1 MHWVIYYTK
10 QGKRRNE
17 RKMGQFCKKCGTPLR
32 DAAKFC
38 PSCGQKVEE
47 ADEKKTL
54 VERVRN
60 NDTEAWEELYKKTYP
75 KAYTVAI
82 QTLKNKEDALDVL
95 QDAYVSVFKKI
106 DTLRDESKLEA
117 WVNRIVA
124 NRCIDHMRKYRGN
137 NAATPFAE
145 MTPDDSDV
153 EFEDVLE
160 NENKEFMPEESVDYS
175 ATKKIMQG
183 ILNQLSEEQ
192 RLCVLMYYYEELSIS
207 EIADA
212 LDCSTGTVKSRLNY
226 ARKYIKNEVENLEK
240 KGTKLYSIAP
250 LPFLVWML
258 SSQENTVQVQAAEKE
273 VWQAIQDK
281 DGIVKETKDI
291 DDNAKHSQQIESQK
305 AEQKTAHETVRK
317 ATKNSGK
324 AAVKTGA
331 KGIATKIVAGV
342 VAVALVGTGIGLGY
356 MKHHKKPVKVAEQT
370 TDDKKEKPATT
381 EEKTSEKFVLT
392 EEQIR
397 EIKVAA
403 ALFDNCF
410 ASYNTESGNR
420 IDYSTPLDQDHIS
433 PKVLKAVARGWAC
446 TDENM
451 GEDLGDSYE
460 EDDISSYVSR
470 KYMKTD
476 ECQEFLKDTFGYE
489 ADDWDEV
496 SEVFAPSGNSHAE
509 VFEASFD
516 GFQSINY
523 NVERCEQTSED
534 EYHFYVKAEREEYSN
549 TGYGLMDITAHKDE
563 KSKFGGFIFDKI
575 EFTANKTDDI
585 EHDLSLI
592 IQNMIKEDGEISGLD
607 SQYDPI
613 GVHEVAKFT
622 NDQFLSYANRIIDV
636 SSCIAKD
643 KEYKEGGYGGH
654 TLPKERFIEICE
666 NTLGWKNGNLDISSL
681 VEGNKAHFYRDD
693 FDTISAWFGVDKM
706 TVVQSA
712 DGSVQINGT
721 VRDYRKESDQYDY
734 QYNPDP
740 RVVYSFTASGKADEK
755 SELGTVIEKVEVL
768 ELVSGTVDSSPVQA
782 EDQEPEVD
790 LDALL
795 NEVDTDYLLKL
806 CTYLPVY
813 SSPDQISEEDLYEVY
828 YDAMLYCMQYHADLG
843 EEYICDERQ
852 IIPDDQFVTIESN
865 GTGSFSKTSFDKFYD
880 WTGITRKPEDLSGD
894 VYTYDDSAYY
904 LMPTDAWVNE
914 VTCKIVGKGYDKE
927 KEEIL
932 INVEKTKDNPMDPS
946 DEAVVTEETVVVVPS
961 NNILGYQIERIDNG
975 YAKIENVVSEVN

>member
-1 MHWVIYYTK
+1 
-10 QGKRRNE
+10 
-17 RKMGQFCKKCGTPLR
+17 MGQFCKKCGTPLR

-75 KAYTVAI
+75 RAYTVAI

-124 NRCIDHMRKYRGN
+124 NRCIDHIRKYRGN
-137 NAATPFAE
+137 NAATPFVE

-207 EIADA
+207 EIADT

-240 KGTKLYSIAP
+240 KGTKLYSMAP

-258 SSQENTVQVQAAEKE
+258 RSQENTVQVQAAEKE

-281 DGIVKETKDI
+281 DGIAKEIKDI
-291 DDNAKHSQQIESQK
+291 DDNAKHSRQIESQK
-305 AEQKTAHETVRK
+305 AEQKTAQETVRQ
-317 ATKNSGK
+317 AAKNSGK

-331 KGIATKIVAGV
+331 KGIATKIVVGV
-342 VAVALVGTGIGLGY
+342 VAVALVGTGVGLGY
-356 MKHHKKPVKVAEQT
+356 MKQHKKPVKVAEQT

-410 ASYNTESGNR
+410 ASYNTESGDR
-420 IDYSTPLDQDHIS
+420 IDYSTLLDQDHIS
-433 PKVLKAVARGWAC
+433 PKVIKAVARGWAC
-446 TDENM
+446 TDESI
-451 GEDLGDSYE
+451 GEDLGDDYE

-534 EYHFYVKAEREEYSN
+534 EYHFYVKAESEEYSN

-563 KSKFGGFIFDKI
+563 KSKFGGFVFDKI

-585 EHDLSLI
+585 KHDLSLI
-592 IQNMIKEDGEISGLD
+592 IQSMIKEDGEISGLD

-622 NDQFLSYANRIIDV
+622 NDQFLNYANRIIDV

-643 KEYKEGGYGGH
+643 KEYKEGEGAYGGH
-654 TLPKERFIEICE
+654 TLPKDRYIEICE

-681 VEGNKAHFYRDD
+681 VEGNKAHFYREDL
-693 FDTISAWFGVDKM
+693 DTISAWFGVDMM

-782 EDQEPEVD
+782 GYTEIENKVVEAEEWKQAYIDWVNGWITKSNLATFQLFDLNGDAIPEIVAFGSDMSEGAEVATWGVGTVQTIPLDRMEAHYIPGGNVIDNSGGMSEDWYDTIYKIQDGQWVQIGNGTYSVPGPDEPDIPMEDENGNYNFINFKWNGTPMSKEDYQQQVKKLID
-790 LDALL
+790 LDNAVFMDGENNSAVSA
-795 NEVDTDYLLKL
+795 NEI
-806 CTYLPVY
+806 
-813 SSPDQISEEDLYEVY
+813 IS
-828 YDAMLYCMQYHADLG
+828 
-843 EEYICDERQ
+843 
-852 IIPDDQFVTIESN
+852 
-865 GTGSFSKTSFDKFYD
+865 
-880 WTGITRKPEDLSGD
+880 
-894 VYTYDDSAYY
+894 
-904 LMPTDAWVNE
+904 
-914 VTCKIVGKGYDKE
+914 
-927 KEEIL
+927 
-932 INVEKTKDNPMDPS
+932 
-946 DEAVVTEETVVVVPS
+946 
-961 NNILGYQIERIDNG
+961 QIEN
-975 YAKIENVVSEVN
+975 Y

>member
-1 MHWVIYYTK
+1 
-10 QGKRRNE
+10 
-17 RKMGQFCKKCGTPLR
+17 
-32 DAAKFC
+32 
-38 PSCGQKVEE
+38 
-47 ADEKKTL
+47 
-54 VERVRN
+54 
-60 NDTEAWEELYKKTYP
+60 
-75 KAYTVAI
+75 
-82 QTLKNKEDALDVL
+82 
-95 QDAYVSVFKKI
+95 
-106 DTLRDESKLEA
+106 
-117 WVNRIVA
+117 
-124 NRCIDHMRKYRGN
+124 
-137 NAATPFAE
+137 

-160 NENKEFMPEESVDYS
+160 NENREFMPEESADYS

-258 SSQENTVQVQAAEKE
+258 RSQENTVQVQAAEKE

-281 DGIVKETKDI
+281 DGV
-291 DDNAKHSQQIESQK
+291 
-305 AEQKTAHETVRK
+305 ETVK
-317 ATKNSGK
+317 QAAKNSGK
-324 AAVKTGA
+324 PAVKTGA

-342 VAVALVGTGIGLGY
+342 VAVALVGTGVGLVY
-356 MKHHKKPVKVAEQT
+356 MKQHKKPVKVAEQT
-370 TDDKKEKPATT
+370 EDDKKEKPATT
-381 EEKTSEKFVLT
+381 EEKMSEKFVLT

-410 ASYNTESGNR
+410 ASYNTESGDR
-420 IDYSTPLDQDHIS
+420 IDYSTLLDQDHIS
-433 PKVLKAVARGWAC
+433 PKVIKAVARGWAC
-446 TDENM
+446 TDESI
-451 GEDLGDSYE
+451 GDELGYDYEEDDYE

-470 KYMKTD
+470 KFMMTD

-489 ADDWDEV
+489 ADDWYEV
-496 SEVFAPSGNSHAE
+496 SEVFEPSGNSHAE

-516 GFQSINY
+516 GFQGINY
-523 NVERCEQTSED
+523 NVERCEQTGED

-563 KSKFGGFIFDKI
+563 KSKFGGFVFDKI

-592 IQNMIKEDGEISGLD
+592 IQSMIREDGEISGLD

-622 NDQFLSYANRIIDV
+622 NDQFLNYANRIIDV

-643 KEYKEGGYGGH
+643 KEYKEGEGAYGGH
-654 TLPKERFIEICE
+654 TLPNDRYIEICE

-681 VEGNKAHFYRDD
+681 IEGNKAHFYGAE
-693 FDTISAWFGVDKM
+693 FDTTGAWFGVDKM

-768 ELVSGTVDSSPVQA
+768 ELVSGTADSSPVQA
-782 EDQEPEVD
+782 GYTEIGNSQETIVEDQME
-790 LDALL
+790 
-795 NEVDTDYLLKL
+795 TG
-806 CTYLPVY
+806 
-813 SSPDQISEEDLYEVY
+813 LY
-828 YDAMLYCMQYHADLG
+828 
-843 EEYICDERQ
+843 
-852 IIPDDQFVTIESN
+852 
-865 GTGSFSKTSFDKFYD
+865 
-880 WTGITRKPEDLSGD
+880 
-894 VYTYDDSAYY
+894 
-904 LMPTDAWVNE
+904 
-914 VTCKIVGKGYDKE
+914 
-927 KEEIL
+927 
-932 INVEKTKDNPMDPS
+932 
-946 DEAVVTEETVVVVPS
+946 
-961 NNILGYQIERIDNG
+961 
-975 YAKIENVVSEVN
+975 

>member
-1 MHWVIYYTK
+1 MEK
-10 QGKRRNE
+10 
-17 RKMGQFCKKCGTPLR
+17 FCKKCGTPLR

-75 KAYTVAI
+75 KAYTVAL
-82 QTLKNKEDALDVL
+82 QTLKNKEDVLDVL

-124 NRCIDHMRKYRGN
+124 NRCIDHIRKYRGN
-137 NAATPFAE
+137 NAATPFVE

-160 NENKEFMPEESVDYS
+160 NENKEFMPEESADYS
-175 ATKKIMQG
+175 ATQKIMQG

-258 SSQENTVQVQAAEKE
+258 RSQENTVQVQAAEKE

-281 DGIVKETKDI
+281 DGV
-291 DDNAKHSQQIESQK
+291 
-305 AEQKTAHETVRK
+305 ETVK
-317 ATKNSGK
+317 QAAKNSGK
-324 AAVKTGA
+324 PAVKTGA

-342 VAVALVGTGIGLGY
+342 VAVALVGTGVGLVY
-356 MKHHKKPVKVAEQT
+356 MKQHKKPVKVAEQT
-370 TDDKKEKPATT
+370 EDDKKEKPATT
-381 EEKTSEKFVLT
+381 EEKMSEKFVLT

-410 ASYNTESGNR
+410 ASYNTESGDR
-420 IDYSTPLDQDHIS
+420 IDYSTLLDQDHIS
-433 PKVLKAVARGWAC
+433 PKVIKAVARGWAC
-446 TDENM
+446 TDESI
-451 GEDLGDSYE
+451 GDELGYDYEEDDYE

-470 KYMKTD
+470 KFMMTD

-489 ADDWDEV
+489 ADDWYEV
-496 SEVFAPSGNSHAE
+496 SEVFEPSGNSHAE

-523 NVERCEQTSED
+523 NVERCEQTGED

-563 KSKFGGFIFDKI
+563 KSKFGGFVFDKI

-592 IQNMIKEDGEISGLD
+592 IQSMIKEE
-607 SQYDPI
+607 
-613 GVHEVAKFT
+613 
-622 NDQFLSYANRIIDV
+622 
-636 SSCIAKD
+636 
-643 KEYKEGGYGGH
+643 
-654 TLPKERFIEICE
+654 
-666 NTLGWKNGNLDISSL
+666 
-681 VEGNKAHFYRDD
+681 
-693 FDTISAWFGVDKM
+693 
-706 TVVQSA
+706 
-712 DGSVQINGT
+712 
-721 VRDYRKESDQYDY
+721 
-734 QYNPDP
+734 
-740 RVVYSFTASGKADEK
+740 
-755 SELGTVIEKVEVL
+755 
-768 ELVSGTVDSSPVQA
+768 
-782 EDQEPEVD
+782 
-790 LDALL
+790 
-795 NEVDTDYLLKL
+795 
-806 CTYLPVY
+806 LPV
-813 SSPDQISEEDLYEVY
+813 
-828 YDAMLYCMQYHADLG
+828 
-843 EEYICDERQ
+843 
-852 IIPDDQFVTIESN
+852 
-865 GTGSFSKTSFDKFYD
+865 
-880 WTGITRKPEDLSGD
+880 
-894 VYTYDDSAYY
+894 
-904 LMPTDAWVNE
+904 
-914 VTCKIVGKGYDKE
+914 
-927 KEEIL
+927 
-932 INVEKTKDNPMDPS
+932 
-946 DEAVVTEETVVVVPS
+946 
-961 NNILGYQIERIDNG
+961 
-975 YAKIENVVSEVN
+975 

>member
-1 MHWVIYYTK
+1 
-10 QGKRRNE
+10 
-17 RKMGQFCKKCGTPLR
+17 MGQFCKKCGTPLR

-124 NRCIDHMRKYRGN
+124 NRCIDHIRKYRGN
-137 NAATPFAE
+137 NVATPFVE

-153 EFEDVLE
+153 EFEDILE
-160 NENKEFMPEESVDYS
+160 NENKEFMPEESVDYG

-207 EIADA
+207 EIADT

-258 SSQENTVQVQAAEKE
+258 RSQENKVQVQATEKE

-281 DGIVKETKDI
+281 DGVVTEAKDI
-291 DDNAKHSQQIESQK
+291 DDNAKHSRQIESQK
-305 AEQKTAHETVRK
+305 AEQKTAKETVQQ
-317 ATKNSGK
+317 AAKNSGK

-342 VAVALVGTGIGLGY
+342 VAVALVGTGVGLGY
-356 MKHHKKPVKVAEQT
+356 MKQHKKPVKVAEQT
-370 TDDKKEKPATT
+370 KNDKKEKPATT

-410 ASYNTESGNR
+410 ASYNTESGDR
-420 IDYSTPLDQDHIS
+420 IEYSTPLDQDHIS
-433 PKVLKAVARGWAC
+433 PKVLKVVARGWAC

-534 EYHFYVKAEREEYSN
+534 EYHFYVKAESEEYSN

-563 KSKFGGFIFDKI
+563 KSRFGGFVFDKI

-585 EHDLSLI
+585 KHDLSLI

-613 GVHEVAKFT
+613 GAHEVAKFT
-622 NDQFLSYANRIIDV
+622 NDQFLSYANRIID
-636 SSCIAKD
+636 SSRCIAKD
-643 KEYKEGGYGGH
+643 KEYKEGEGGYGGH
-654 TLPKERFIEICE
+654 TLPKDRFIEICE

-681 VEGNKAHFYRDD
+681 VEGNKAHFYREDL
-693 FDTISAWFGVDKM
+693 DTISAWFGVDMM

-782 EDQEPEVD
+782 GYTEIENKVAEAEEWKQAYIDWVNGWITKSNLAIFQLFDLNGDAIPEIVAFGSDMSEGAEVATWGVGTVQTIPLDRMEAQYIPGGNVIDNSGGMSEDWYDTIYKIQDGQWVQIGDGTYSVPGPDEPDIPMEDENGNYNFINFKWNGTPMSKEDYQQQVKKLID
-790 LDALL
+790 LDNAVFMDGE
-795 NEVDTDYLLKL
+795 NNSAVSASEI
-806 CTYLPVY
+806 
-813 SSPDQISEEDLYEVY
+813 IS
-828 YDAMLYCMQYHADLG
+828 
-843 EEYICDERQ
+843 
-852 IIPDDQFVTIESN
+852 
-865 GTGSFSKTSFDKFYD
+865 
-880 WTGITRKPEDLSGD
+880 
-894 VYTYDDSAYY
+894 
-904 LMPTDAWVNE
+904 
-914 VTCKIVGKGYDKE
+914 
-927 KEEIL
+927 
-932 INVEKTKDNPMDPS
+932 
-946 DEAVVTEETVVVVPS
+946 
-961 NNILGYQIERIDNG
+961 QIEN
-975 YAKIENVVSEVN
+975 Y

>member
-1 MHWVIYYTK
+1 MISGMHWVIYYTK

-124 NRCIDHMRKYRGN
+124 NRCIDHIRKYRGN
-137 NAATPFAE
+137 NVATPFVE

-153 EFEDVLE
+153 EFEDILE
-160 NENKEFMPEESVDYS
+160 NENKEFMPEESVDYG

-258 SSQENTVQVQAAEKE
+258 RNQENTVQVQAAEKE

-281 DGIVKETKDI
+281 DGVVTEAKDI
-291 DDNAKHSQQIESQK
+291 DDNAKHSRQIESQK
-305 AEQKTAHETVRK
+305 AEQKTAQETVRQ
-317 ATKNSGK
+317 AAKNSGK

-331 KGIATKIVAGV
+331 KGIAIKIVAGV
-342 VAVALVGTGIGLGY
+342 VAVALVGTGVGLGY
-356 MKHHKKPVKVAEQT
+356 MKQHKKPVKVAEQT
-370 TDDKKEKPATT
+370 EDDKKEKPATT

-410 ASYNTESGNR
+410 ASYNTESGDR
-420 IDYSTPLDQDHIS
+420 IEYSTLLDQDHIS

-446 TDENM
+446 TDESI
-451 GEDLGDSYE
+451 GEDLGDDYE

-534 EYHFYVKAEREEYSN
+534 EYHFYVKAESEEYSN
-549 TGYGLMDITAHKDE
+549 TGYGLMNITAYKDE
-563 KSKFGGFIFDKI
+563 KSKFGGFVFDKI

-585 EHDLSLI
+585 KHDLSLI

-622 NDQFLSYANRIIDV
+622 NDQFLSYANRIID
-636 SSCIAKD
+636 SSRCIAKD
-643 KEYKEGGYGGH
+643 KEYKEGEGGYGGH

-681 VEGNKAHFYRDD
+681 VEGNKAHFYREDL
-693 FDTISAWFGVDKM
+693 DTISAWFGVDMM

-734 QYNPDP
+734 QYNLDP

-782 EDQEPEVD
+782 GYTEIENKVVEAEEWKQAYIDWVNGWITKSNLATFQLFDLNGDAIPEIVAFGSDMSEGAEVATWGVGTVQTIPLDRMEAHYIPGGNVIDNSGGMSEDWYDTIYKIQDGQWVQIGNGTYSVPGPDEPDIPMEDENGNYNFINFKWNGTPMSKEDYQQQVKKLID
-790 LDALL
+790 LDNAVFMDGE
-795 NEVDTDYLLKL
+795 NNSAVS
-806 CTYLPVY
+806 V
-813 SSPDQISEEDLYEVY
+813 SE
-828 YDAMLYCMQYHADLG
+828 
-843 EEYICDERQ
+843 
-852 IIPDDQFVTIESN
+852 
-865 GTGSFSKTSFDKFYD
+865 
-880 WTGITRKPEDLSGD
+880 
-894 VYTYDDSAYY
+894 
-904 LMPTDAWVNE
+904 
-914 VTCKIVGKGYDKE
+914 IV
-927 KEEIL
+927 
-932 INVEKTKDNPMDPS
+932 S
-946 DEAVVTEETVVVVPS
+946 
-961 NNILGYQIERIDNG
+961 QIEN
-975 YAKIENVVSEVN
+975 Y

>member
-1 MHWVIYYTK
+1 M
-10 QGKRRNE
+10 
-17 RKMGQFCKKCGTPLR
+17 
-32 DAAKFC
+32 
-38 PSCGQKVEE
+38 
-47 ADEKKTL
+47 
-54 VERVRN
+54 
-60 NDTEAWEELYKKTYP
+60 
-75 KAYTVAI
+75 
-82 QTLKNKEDALDVL
+82 
-95 QDAYVSVFKKI
+95 
-106 DTLRDESKLEA
+106 EA

-124 NRCIDHMRKYRGN
+124 NRCIDHIRKYRGN
-137 NAATPFAE
+137 NVATPFVE

-153 EFEDVLE
+153 EFEDILE
-160 NENKEFMPEESVDYS
+160 NENKEFMPEESVDYG

-207 EIADA
+207 EIADT

-258 SSQENTVQVQAAEKE
+258 RSQENTVQVQATEKE

-281 DGIVKETKDI
+281 DGVVTETKDI

-305 AEQKTAHETVRK
+305 AEQKTAQETARK
-317 ATKNSGK
+317 VAKNSGK
-324 AAVKTGA
+324 AAKTGA

-342 VAVALVGTGIGLGY
+342 VAVALVGTGVGLGY
-356 MKHHKKPVKVAEQT
+356 MKQHKKPVKVAEQT
-370 TDDKKEKPATT
+370 KNDKKEKQATT

-420 IDYSTPLDQDHIS
+420 IDYSTLLDQDHIS
-433 PKVLKAVARGWAC
+433 PQVIKAVARGWAC
-446 TDENM
+446 TDESI
-451 GEDLGDSYE
+451 GEDLGEDYE

-516 GFQSINY
+516 GFQSIDY
-523 NVERCEQTSED
+523 NVERCEQTGED

-563 KSKFGGFIFDKI
+563 KSKFGGFVFDKI

-585 EHDLSLI
+585 KHDLSLI

-622 NDQFLSYANRIIDV
+622 NDQFLSYANRIID
-636 SSCIAKD
+636 SSRCIAKD
-643 KEYKEGGYGGH
+643 KEYKEGEGGYGGH

-681 VEGNKAHFYRDD
+681 VEGNKAHFYREDL
-693 FDTISAWFGVDKM
+693 DTISAWFGVDMM

-782 EDQEPEVD
+782 GYTEIENKVVEAEEWKQAYIDWVNGWITKSNLATFQLFDLNGDAIPEIVAFGSDMSEGAEVATWGVGTVQTIPLDRMEAHYIPGGNVIDNSGGMSEDWYDTIYKIQDGQWVQIGNGTYSVPGPDEPDIPMEDENGNYNFINFKWNGTPMSKEDYQQQVKKLID
-790 LDALL
+790 LDNAVFMDGE
-795 NEVDTDYLLKL
+795 NNSAVS
-806 CTYLPVY
+806 V
-813 SSPDQISEEDLYEVY
+813 SE
-828 YDAMLYCMQYHADLG
+828 
-843 EEYICDERQ
+843 
-852 IIPDDQFVTIESN
+852 
-865 GTGSFSKTSFDKFYD
+865 
-880 WTGITRKPEDLSGD
+880 
-894 VYTYDDSAYY
+894 
-904 LMPTDAWVNE
+904 
-914 VTCKIVGKGYDKE
+914 IV
-927 KEEIL
+927 
-932 INVEKTKDNPMDPS
+932 S
-946 DEAVVTEETVVVVPS
+946 
-961 NNILGYQIERIDNG
+961 QIEN
-975 YAKIENVVSEVN
+975 Y

>member
-1 MHWVIYYTK
+1 
-10 QGKRRNE
+10 
-17 RKMGQFCKKCGTPLR
+17 MGQFCKKCGTPLR
-32 DAAKFC
+32 DASKFC

-124 NRCIDHMRKYRGN
+124 NRCIDHIRKYRGN
-137 NAATPFAE
+137 NAATPFVE

-160 NENKEFMPEESVDYS
+160 NENREFMPEESADYS

-258 SSQENTVQVQAAEKE
+258 RSQENTVQVQAAEKE

-281 DGIVKETKDI
+281 DGV
-291 DDNAKHSQQIESQK
+291 
-305 AEQKTAHETVRK
+305 ETVK
-317 ATKNSGK
+317 QAAKNSGK
-324 AAVKTGA
+324 PAVKTGA

-342 VAVALVGTGIGLGY
+342 VAVALVGTGVGLVY
-356 MKHHKKPVKVAEQT
+356 MKQHKKPVKVAEQT
-370 TDDKKEKPATT
+370 EDDKKEKPATT
-381 EEKTSEKFVLT
+381 EEKMSEKFVLT

-410 ASYNTESGNR
+410 ASYNTESGDR
-420 IDYSTPLDQDHIS
+420 IDYSTLLDQDHIS
-433 PKVLKAVARGWAC
+433 PKVIKAVARGWAC
-446 TDENM
+446 TDESI
-451 GEDLGDSYE
+451 GDELGDDYE

-470 KYMKTD
+470 KFMMTD

-489 ADDWDEV
+489 ADDWYEV
-496 SEVFAPSGNSHAE
+496 SEVFEPSGNSHAE

-523 NVERCEQTSED
+523 NVERCEQTGED

-549 TGYGLMDITAHKDE
+549 TGYGLMDITAHKNE
-563 KSKFGGFIFDKI
+563 KSKFGGFVFDKI

-592 IQNMIKEDGEISGLD
+592 IQSMIKEDGEISGLD

-622 NDQFLSYANRIIDV
+622 NDQFLNYANRIIDV

-643 KEYKEGGYGGH
+643 KEYKEGEGAYGGH
-654 TLPKERFIEICE
+654 TLPNDRYIEICE

-681 VEGNKAHFYRDD
+681 IEGNKAHFYGAE
-693 FDTISAWFGVDKM
+693 FDTTGAWFGVDKM

-721 VRDYRKESDQYDY
+721 VRDYRKESDQYDD

-768 ELVSGTVDSSPVQA
+768 ELVSGTADSSPVQA
-782 EDQEPEVD
+782 GYTEIGNSQETIVEDQMTQDEKIQYIRDIYYPTQANLANYRIQEEAGIYRRYIDGNGKV
-790 LDALL
+790 
-795 NEVDTDYLLKL
+795 VKMI
-806 CTYLPVY
+806 VY
-813 SSPDQISEEDLYEVY
+813 ASESEFPNCE
-828 YDAMLYCMQYHADLG
+828 
-843 EEYICDERQ
+843 
-852 IIPDDQFVTIESN
+852 N
-865 GTGSFSKTSFDKFYD
+865 
-880 WTGITRKPEDLSGD
+880 PEDYVVEYFFD
-894 VYTYDDSAYY
+894 VNKGEHEELVFAF
-904 LMPTDAWVNE
+904 VQNE
-914 VTCKIVGKGYDKE
+914 VTGDEYRFYQYNYELIRYIDSSNTVYD
-927 KEEIL
+927 
-932 INVEKTKDNPMDPS
+932 
-946 DEAVVTEETVVVVPS
+946 
-961 NNILGYQIERIDNG
+961 
-975 YAKIENVVSEVN
+975 EVNESDISETPYTLYVNGNREVTMF

>member
-1 MHWVIYYTK
+1 
-10 QGKRRNE
+10 
-17 RKMGQFCKKCGTPLR
+17 MGQFCKKCGTPLR
-32 DAAKFC
+32 DASKFC

-124 NRCIDHMRKYRGN
+124 NRCIDHIRKYRGN
-137 NAATPFAE
+137 NAATPFVE

-160 NENKEFMPEESVDYS
+160 NENREFMPEESADYS

-258 SSQENTVQVQAAEKE
+258 RSQENTVQVQAAEKE

-281 DGIVKETKDI
+281 DGV
-291 DDNAKHSQQIESQK
+291 
-305 AEQKTAHETVRK
+305 ETVK
-317 ATKNSGK
+317 QAAKNSGK
-324 AAVKTGA
+324 PAVKTGA

-342 VAVALVGTGIGLGY
+342 VAVALVGTGVGLVY
-356 MKHHKKPVKVAEQT
+356 MKQHKKPVKVAEQT
-370 TDDKKEKPATT
+370 EDDKKEKPATT
-381 EEKTSEKFVLT
+381 EEKMSEKFVLT

-410 ASYNTESGNR
+410 ASYNTESGDR
-420 IDYSTPLDQDHIS
+420 IDYSTLLDQDHIS
-433 PKVLKAVARGWAC
+433 PKVIKAVARGWAC
-446 TDENM
+446 TDESI
-451 GEDLGDSYE
+451 GDELGYDYEEDDYE

-470 KYMKTD
+470 KFMMTD

-489 ADDWDEV
+489 ADDWYEV
-496 SEVFAPSGNSHAE
+496 SEVFEPSGNSHAE

-523 NVERCEQTSED
+523 NVERCEQTGED

-563 KSKFGGFIFDKI
+563 KSKFGGFVFDKI

-592 IQNMIKEDGEISGLD
+592 IQSMIREDGEISGLD

-622 NDQFLSYANRIIDV
+622 NDQFLNYANRIIDV

-643 KEYKEGGYGGH
+643 KEYKEGEGAYGGH
-654 TLPKERFIEICE
+654 TLPNDRYIEICE

-681 VEGNKAHFYRDD
+681 IEGNKAHFYGAE
-693 FDTISAWFGVDKM
+693 FDTTGAWFGVDKM

-721 VRDYRKESDQYDY
+721 VRDYRKESDQYDD

-768 ELVSGTVDSSPVQA
+768 ELVSGTADSSPVQA
-782 EDQEPEVD
+782 GYTEIGNSQETIVEDQMTQDEKIQYIRDIYYPTQANLANYRIQEEAGIYRRYIDGNGKV
-790 LDALL
+790 
-795 NEVDTDYLLKL
+795 VKMI
-806 CTYLPVY
+806 VY
-813 SSPDQISEEDLYEVY
+813 ASESEFPNCE
-828 YDAMLYCMQYHADLG
+828 
-843 EEYICDERQ
+843 
-852 IIPDDQFVTIESN
+852 N
-865 GTGSFSKTSFDKFYD
+865 
-880 WTGITRKPEDLSGD
+880 PEDYVVEYFFD
-894 VYTYDDSAYY
+894 VNKGEHEELVFAF
-904 LMPTDAWVNE
+904 VQNE
-914 VTCKIVGKGYDKE
+914 VTGDEYRFYQYNYELIRYIDSSNTVYD
-927 KEEIL
+927 
-932 INVEKTKDNPMDPS
+932 
-946 DEAVVTEETVVVVPS
+946 
-961 NNILGYQIERIDNG
+961 
-975 YAKIENVVSEVN
+975 EVNESDISETPYTLYVNGNREVTMF